1 MNSALKTIRYRG
13 GLVDAEIPAN
23 WKEEY
28 EAEGGGTFY
37 EDKPDS
43 GTLRLNVL
51 SFASKEARLPSDV
64 VREVFGAEGYETLP
78 SGFSMRHLVKTAE
91 ERGTQLHLH
100 RWEVLVPVTSIHTR
114 LVCFTHTLLAAH
126 EGTNRAK
133 EELRIVDAIIRTA
146 RFSTAPGEL
155 QKKPW

>member
-1 MNSALKTIRYRG
+1 MNTALKTIRYRG
-13 GLVDAEIPAN
+13 SLVEAEIPAN

-78 SGFSMRHLVKTAE
+78 SGFSMRHSVKTAE
-91 ERGTQLHLH
+91 ERGTQLHLY
-100 RWEVLVPVTSIHTR
+100 RWEVLVPVTPIRSR
-114 LVCFTHTLLAAH
+114 LVCFTHTLLAAQ

-133 EELRIVDAIIRTA
+133 EELRIIDSIVRTA

-155 QKKPW
+155 QKKP